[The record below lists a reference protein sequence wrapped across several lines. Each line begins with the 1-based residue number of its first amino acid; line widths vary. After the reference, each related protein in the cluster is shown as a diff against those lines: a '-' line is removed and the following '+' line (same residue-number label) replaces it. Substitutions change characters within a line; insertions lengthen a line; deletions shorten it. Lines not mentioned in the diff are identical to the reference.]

1 MPGPPARA
9 WTRGSTAGRI
19 AALGIMVAGVACGGG
34 RGAGPFIAQA
44 DARINIEVLNRAYQD
59 VTLYAIWPGRRVRLG
74 TVSGLMDAN
83 YVLPWRVSEFLRIE
97 MDMLA
102 GEKCILRPIIA
113 DPGDIILLEITNRT
127 MTDPECL
134 FGQDRARTPG

>member
-1 MPGPPARA
+1 MPGPPARVGR
-9 WTRGSTAGRI
+9 RGSTAGRI
-19 AALGIMVAGVACGGG
+19 AALGIVVAGFACGGARG
-34 RGAGPFIAQA
+34 RGPFIAQA

-59 VTLYAIWPGRRVRLG
+59 VTLHAIWPGRRVRLG
-74 TVSGLMDAN
+74 TVSGLTDAN
-83 YVLPWRVSEFLRIE
+83 YVLPWSVSEFLRIE

-102 GEKCILRPIIA
+102 GENCILRPIIA

-127 MTDPECL
+127 MTDPDCL